1 MKLLIIED
9 EILAADRLS
18 ILLKELRPD
27 IIVLDVLVSV
37 EESIEWFNKNEDPDL
52 IFMDIQL
59 SDGTSLEIL
68 EKVKINSPVVFI
80 TAYDQYALE
89 AFNFLSVDY
98 LVKPVSKDSLEMT
111 LQKLDQFSSI
121 FDQPKSEEVALSL
134 RGSQAIYRSRFLL
147 KVGEK
152 YFFKNV
158 DEISYFY
165 AEGKTVYLVSLN
177 GNKYVMDYS
186 LDKLEGLIDPRY
198 FFRLNRST
206 IARVDSIKELRSH
219 TNGRLRVF
227 LNAGPMSQET
237 VVSRSRAINLKEWA
251 EL

>member
-9 EILAADRLS
+9 EILAAERLS
-18 ILLKELRPD
+18 ILLKELKPE
-27 IIVLDVLVSV
+27 IIVLDILSSV
-37 EESIEWFNKNEDPDL
+37 EDSINWLNNNNTPEL

-68 EKVKINSPVVFI
+68 EKVKINSPIVFI

-98 LVKPVSKDSLEMT
+98 LVKPVSKDSLEAT
-111 LQKLDQFSSI
+111 LQKLDQFSTI
-121 FDQPKSEEVALSL
+121 FDQPRTDELVLSL
-134 RGSQAIYRSRFLL
+134 KGSQIIYRSRFLL

-177 GNKYVMDYS
+177 GCKYVMDYS
-186 LDKLEGLIDPRY
+186 LDKLESLIDPRY

-227 LNAGPMSQET
+227 LSAGPMSQET
-237 VVSRSRAINLKEWA
+237 VVSRTRAINFKEWA

>member
-9 EILAADRLS
+9 EILAAERLS
-18 ILLKELRPD
+18 ILLKELKPE
-27 IIVLDVLVSV
+27 IIVLDILSSV
-37 EESIEWFNKNEDPDL
+37 EDSINWLNNNNTPEL

-68 EKVKINSPVVFI
+68 EKVKINSPIVFI

-98 LVKPVSKDSLEMT
+98 LVKPVSKDSLEAT
-111 LQKLDQFSSI
+111 LQKLDQFSTI
-121 FDQPKSEEVALSL
+121 FDQPRTDELVLSL
-134 RGSQAIYRSRFLL
+134 KGSQTIYRSRFLL

-177 GNKYVMDYS
+177 GSKYVMDYS
-186 LDKLEGLIDPRY
+186 LDKLESLIDPRY

-227 LNAGPMSQET
+227 LSAGPMSQET
-237 VVSRSRAINLKEWA
+237 VVSRTRAINFKEWA

>member
-1 MKLLIIED
+1 MNILIIED
-9 EILAADRLS
+9 EILAAERLS
-18 ILLKELRPD
+18 ILLKDLRPD
-27 IIVLDVLVSV
+27 INVLAMLDSV
-37 EESIEWFNKNEDPDL
+37 EDSLQWLKSNSAPDL

-68 EKVKINSPVVFI
+68 EKRKINTPVVFI

-89 AFNFLSVDY
+89 AFNFLSIDY
-98 LVKPVSKDSLEMT
+98 LVKPVSKDSLEAS
-111 LQKLDQFSSI
+111 LSKIDEFSNI
-121 FDQPKSEEVALSL
+121 FDQPKTEELALSL
-134 RGSQAIYRSRFLL
+134 RGSQTIYRSRFLL

-152 YFFKNV
+152 YFFKSV

-186 LDKLEGLIDPRY
+186 LDKLESLIDPRY

-227 LNAGPMSQET
+227 LSAGPMSQEA
-237 VVSRSRAINLKEWA
+237 VVSRSRAINLKVWA

>member
-1 MKLLIIED
+1 MKILIIED
-9 EILAADRLS
+9 EILAAERLS
-18 ILLKELRPD
+18 ILLKDLRSD
-27 IIVLDVLVSV
+27 INILAILDSV
-37 EESIEWFNKNEDPDL
+37 EDSLIWLKNNTTPDL

-68 EKVKINSPVVFI
+68 EKTQINAPIVFI

-98 LVKPVSKDSLEMT
+98 LVKPVSKDSLDAT
-111 LQKLDQFSSI
+111 LKKIDQFSAI
-121 FDQPKSEEVALSL
+121 FDQPKVDELSFSL
-134 RGSQAIYRSRFLL
+134 KGTHLNYRSRFLL

-152 YFFKNV
+152 YFFKGV

-165 AEGKTVYLVSLN
+165 ADGKTVYLVSLD
-177 GNKYVMDYS
+177 GNRYVMDYS
-186 LDKLEGLIDPRY
+186 LEKLESLIDPRF

-227 LNAGPMSQET
+227 LTAGPMSQET